1 MPLLQLRVGLV
12 SAAWSCS
19 LEAVGYCSGV
29 VSGLL
34 APGFVLGNLGVA
46 QAAGA
51 SGAVAVVALALAH
64 TQLFLWMCARH
75 LHWSCRGLWA
85 SGARCTSG
93 LIFVRKSS
101 LVCVSVESRRCDLA
115 VGFSSPRV
123 ASRMLSALY
132 TLTMCQGEPN
142 KARAQPHWRAPLP
155 LRVSRV

>member
-93 LIFVRKSS
+93 LIFVLKVVFG
-101 LVCVSVESRRCDLA
+101 VCECGESPLRPGRWLQQSTC
-115 VGFSSPRV
+115 RV
-123 ASRMLSALY
+123 ADVICAVHVDDVPGG
-132 TLTMCQGEPN
+132 T
-142 KARAQPHWRAPLP
+142 
-155 LRVSRV
+155 